1 MLGNRF
7 PFSGPGKL
15 TMKFE
20 PAGDGEVL
28 ENTVLD
34 SLREGI
40 AIEMYNS
47 DESIRDFARA
57 CLNHC
62 LELG

>member
-1 MLGNRF
+1 MLDNRF

-15 TMKFE
+15 AMKFE
-20 PAGDGEVL
+20 PAWGGEAL
-28 ENTVLD
+28 KYTVLD
-34 SLREGI
+34 SLSEGI

-57 CLNHC
+57 CLNHW

>member
-34 SLREGI
+34 SPSEGI
-40 AIEMYNS
+40 AMEMYNS
-47 DESIRDFARA
+47 DESILDFARA

-62 LELG
+62 LE

>member
-1 MLGNRF
+1 MLDNRF
-7 PFSGPGKL
+7 PFSVLGKL

-34 SLREGI
+34 SPSEGI
-40 AIEMYNS
+40 AMEMYNS
-47 DESIRDFARA
+47 DESIRGFARD
-57 CLNHC
+57 CLNYC

>member
-1 MLGNRF
+1 MLDNRF
-7 PFSGPGKL
+7 LFSVLGKL

-28 ENTVLD
+28 ENTVLV
-34 SLREGI
+34 SPSEGI
-40 AIEMYNS
+40 AMEMYNS

-57 CLNHC
+57 CLKHC

>member
-40 AIEMYNS
+40 AMEMYNS

>member
-1 MLGNRF
+1 
-7 PFSGPGKL
+7 
-15 TMKFE
+15 MKFE

-40 AIEMYNS
+40 AMEMYNS

>member
-1 MLGNRF
+1 
-7 PFSGPGKL
+7 
-15 TMKFE
+15 MKFE

-28 ENTVLD
+28 ENTVLV
-34 SLREGI
+34 SPSEGI
-40 AIEMYNS
+40 AMEMHNS
-47 DESIRDFARA
+47 DESIRNFARA

>member
-1 MLGNRF
+1 MLDNRF
-7 PFSGPGKL
+7 PFSGLGKL

-28 ENTVLD
+28 ENTVLV
-34 SLREGI
+34 SPSEGI
-40 AIEMYNS
+40 AMEMYNS
-47 DESIRDFARA
+47 DESIRDFTRA
-57 CLNHC
+57 CLNHW

>member
-1 MLGNRF
+1 MLDNRF
-7 PFSGPGKL
+7 LFSVLGKL

-28 ENTVLD
+28 ENTVLV
-34 SLREGI
+34 SPSEGI
-40 AIEMYNS
+40 AMEMYNS
-47 DESIRDFARA
+47 DESFLDFARA

>member
-1 MLGNRF
+1 MLDNRF
-7 PFSGPGKL
+7 PFSGLGKL

-34 SLREGI
+34 SPSEGI
-40 AIEMYNS
+40 AMEMYNS
-47 DESIRDFARA
+47 DESIRNFARA

>member
-20 PAGDGEVL
+20 PPGDGEVL

>member
-20 PAGDGEVL
+20 PAGDVEVL

-40 AIEMYNS
+40 AMEMYNS